1 MGKPTEK
8 KILLD
13 CRDVSLGYEG
23 QALWQGLTFQVRSG
37 DYLCVVG
44 ENGSGK
50 STLLKSMLG
59 LLKPMK
65 GEIALDRSLRAGAI
79 GYLPQQTQ
87 AQKDFPATVTE
98 VVRSG
103 FLNGRGA
110 HFFYTAQEK
119 STALMHMGKLG
130 ILELKDRCYRE
141 LSGGQQQRVLLARA
155 LCAAGELLILDEP
168 VTGLDPA
175 AAQELYRTLEY
186 LNKQE
191 GIAIVAVT
199 HDIRSALRY
208 ADHILHAG
216 HGTYFFGT
224 AADYLTSPWGKRFG
238 GDEA

>member
-1 MGKPTEK
+1 MENTK
-8 KILLD
+8 KNILLD
-13 CRDVSLGYEG
+13 CRDASLGYEG
-23 QALWQGLTFQVRSG
+23 KPVWEHLTFQVRSG
-37 DYLCVVG
+37 DYLCIVG

-50 STLLKSMLG
+50 STLLKSLLG
-59 LLKPMK
+59 LLKPLS
-65 GEIALDRSLRAGAI
+65 GEIVHADTLRGGSI
-79 GYLPQQTQ
+79 GYLPQQTR

-103 FLNGRGA
+103 FISGKGMR
-110 HFFYTAQEK
+110 FFYTAQEK
-119 STALMHMGKLG
+119 SRALMNMGKLG
-130 ILELKDRCYRE
+130 VLELKDRCYRE

-175 AAQELYRTLEY
+175 AAQDLYRTLEY

>member
-1 MGKPTEK
+1 MENTK
-8 KILLD
+8 KNILLD
-13 CRDVSLGYEG
+13 CRDASLGYEG
-23 QALWQGLTFQVRSG
+23 KPVWEHLTFQVRSG
-37 DYLCVVG
+37 DYLCIVG

-50 STLLKSMLG
+50 STLLKSLLG
-59 LLKPMK
+59 LLKPLS
-65 GEIALDRSLRAGAI
+65 GEIVHADTLRGGSI
-79 GYLPQQTQ
+79 GYLPQQTR

-103 FLNGRGA
+103 FISGKGMR
-110 HFFYTAQEK
+110 FFYTAQEK
-119 STALMHMGKLG
+119 SRALMNMGKLG
-130 ILELKDRCYRE
+130 VLELKDRCYRE

>member
-1 MGKPTEK
+1 MDKET
-8 KILLD
+8 LLS

-23 QALWQGLTFQVRSG
+23 HTVWEHLTFSVHSEE
-37 DYLCVVG
+37 YLCIVG

-50 STLLKSMLG
+50 STLLKSLLG
-59 LLKPMK
+59 LLPPLK
-65 GEIALDRSLRAGAI
+65 GVIRRSDTAGAV

-87 AQKDFPATVTE
+87 AQRDFPATVSE
-98 VVRSG
+98 VVLSG
-103 FLNGRGA
+103 FLSARGRR
-110 HFFYTAQEK
+110 FFYSAAEK
-119 STALMHMGKLG
+119 SQALMHMGKLG

-155 LCAAGELLILDEP
+155 LCAARRLLILDEP